1 MLMSHRRNSGR
12 QKDEFLVR
20 CDFDDK
26 IGRQGNNQ
34 DNSDKHFKLTPEV
47 SQTYVEEKIKMSLNP
62 TKTCPKPFNKKPGC
76 IKCENVLSRVIWT

>member
-1 MLMSHRRNSGR
+1 MHITLCSTSSSWEFYIVLMSHRRNSGR

-47 SQTYVEEKIKMSLNP
+47 SQTYVEEKI
-62 TKTCPKPFNKKPGC
+62 
-76 IKCENVLSRVIWT
+76 